1 MKHNNLKNMLRE
13 GVVKKSIQ
21 ILRNR
26 GKSDSEIKEMMLK
39 DFAITEKNLDQIMK
53 AKSKNKTK
61 NRHFYGK
68 GELFISERIFNILV
82 KTPFSLT
89 AYFLIPF
96 CYRRI
101 HICINGGQQ
110 LYFSRPLVLYAIA
123 PLLF

>member
-53 AKSKNKTK
+53 VKAK
-61 NRHFYGK
+61 
-68 GELFISERIFNILV
+68 
-82 KTPFSLT
+82 
-89 AYFLIPF
+89 
-96 CYRRI
+96 
-101 HICINGGQQ
+101 
-110 LYFSRPLVLYAIA
+110 
-123 PLLF
+123 